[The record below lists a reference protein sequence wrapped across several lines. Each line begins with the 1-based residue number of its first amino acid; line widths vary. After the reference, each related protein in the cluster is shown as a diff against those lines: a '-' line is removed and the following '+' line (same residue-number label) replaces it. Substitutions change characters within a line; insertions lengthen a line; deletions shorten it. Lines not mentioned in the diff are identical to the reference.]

1 MYLSIFLY
9 LVDNLLPQTV
19 DDWLATLLVAHS
31 LNFLR
36 MSMSVDDVAEL
47 LLMIVDVVQHQQ

>member
-9 LVDNLLPQTV
+9 LVDNLLPQIV
-19 DDWLATLLVAHS
+19 DDWLATLQVAHS
-31 LNFLR
+31 LNLLR